1 MSAHSQHRPLRVL
14 VVDDHH
20 LFRTGLRELLRD
32 EGFEVADAESGEAA
46 LRRAPHFAPDVVVV
60 DLSLPGMSGID
71 ATRRI
76 REAAPGTRVVML
88 TVSDDDQHV
97 LDALLAGASGYLLKE
112 SALQE
117 ITDGIRAVAAGWCPV
132 HPRVARVLVDRIRRD
147 SYDAAP
153 VAEATLAGLSDRERQ
168 VLALIADGCDNADI
182 ARTLYVSPSTVRN
195 HVSRLLEKLGV
206 HNRVQAAAYAV
217 RHGVSRDQAVSA

>member
-1 MSAHSQHRPLRVL
+1 

-20 LFRTGLRELLRD
+20 LFRTGLRALLQD

-46 LRRAPHFAPDVVVV
+46 LRRARHFGPDVAVVELN
-60 DLSLPGMSGID
+60 LSGMSGIE

-76 REAAPGTRVVML
+76 REATPATRVVVL
-88 TVSDDDQHV
+88 TVSDDDQQA
-97 LDALLAGASGYLLKE
+97 LDAVLAGASGYLLKG

-117 ITDGIRAVAAGWCPV
+117 ITQGIRAVAAGGCPLD
-132 HPRVARVLVDRIRRD
+132 PRVARVLVDRIRRD
-147 SYDAAP
+147 SCGTAQF
-153 VAEATLAGLSDRERQ
+153 AEATLPCLSERERQ
-168 VLALIADGCDNADI
+168 VLALIADGCDNAHI

-206 HNRVQAAAYAV
+206 HNRTQAAAYAV
-217 RHGVSRDQAVSA
+217 RHGVSRDQALSA